1 MDKIGGRIS
10 KYKIEYLNNPSYVK
24 LRVLPLT
31 FCYVA
36 IGNWGLQFLP
46 TLD

>member
-10 KYKIEYLNNPSYVK
+10 KYKTEYLNNLSYFK

-31 FCYVA
+31 FSYVA
-36 IGNWGLQFLP
+36 IGN
-46 TLD
+46 